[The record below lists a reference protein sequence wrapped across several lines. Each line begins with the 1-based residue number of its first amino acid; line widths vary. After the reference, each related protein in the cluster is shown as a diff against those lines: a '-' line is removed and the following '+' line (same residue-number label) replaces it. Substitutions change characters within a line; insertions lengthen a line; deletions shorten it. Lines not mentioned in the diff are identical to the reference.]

1 MRKNPSLLTTM
12 VRRHFKVCCF
22 IVLILFCCCLSPITE
37 NIASELLRHPKIG
50 KLAADEKMVLGEVH
64 SPNSS
69 SPSKGTWKSNLTSRQ
84 QPKTKRVVPAKV
96 NRSREIQNLASYCT
110 SPTVKT
116 ALADVSPDK
125 DHEEDN
131 SSKKDGGTTSKQD
144 AKDGAW

>member
-12 VRRHFKVCCF
+12 VRCHFKVCCF

-37 NIASELLRHPKIG
+37 NTASELLRHPKIG
-50 KLAADEKMVLGEVH
+50 KLAADEKSVLAEVH

-96 NRSREIQNLASYCT
+96 NCSREMQKLASYCT
-110 SPTVKT
+110 SPTAKT
-116 ALADVSPDK
+116 GLADVSPDK
-125 DHEEDN
+125 DEEDN
-131 SSKKDGGTTSKQD
+131 SSKKDGGTTSKD
-144 AKDGAW
+144 PKDGAW